1 MSELSIKFEKLVK
14 AIDETV
20 TDFTTLDVVTISGD
34 IKSIINKTDKKFI
47 KPVDLI
53 QNYDPATSTIRVD
66 AFTHV
71 DFDQDVIQFYR
82 DGIKEEDL
90 SYKLHQQAVESSK
103 AARLAVLT
111 FIKEVI
117 K

>member
-1 MSELSIKFEKLVK
+1 MSALSVKFEKLVDG
-14 AIDETV
+14 IDLAL
-20 TDFTTLDVVTISGD
+20 TDLTTLDVVTISGN
-34 IKSIINKTDKKFI
+34 IKTIIKGDKII
-47 KPVDLI
+47 KPVALLQD
-53 QNYDPATSTIRVD
+53 YDPTNSDVHIE

-82 DGIKEEDL
+82 DGLKEEDL
-90 SYKLHQQAVESSK
+90 TYKLHQQAVESSK
-103 AARLAVLT
+103 AARMAVLT